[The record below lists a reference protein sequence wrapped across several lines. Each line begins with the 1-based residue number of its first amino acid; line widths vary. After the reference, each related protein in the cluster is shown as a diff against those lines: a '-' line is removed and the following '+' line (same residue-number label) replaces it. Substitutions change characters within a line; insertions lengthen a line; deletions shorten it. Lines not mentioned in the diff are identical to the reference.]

1 MGKNLLLVSKSLSI
15 QFAAC
20 VGTQDGVERGQIENF
35 RISRIY
41 FSIRADLKSVADFT
55 DILCF
60 TFIIKLINLIH
71 SSVL

>member
-1 MGKNLLLVSKSLSI
+1 MDKS
-15 QFAAC
+15 
-20 VGTQDGVERGQIENF
+20 ENF

-41 FSIRADLKSVADFT
+41 FSIRKDLNSVADFT
-55 DILCF
+55 DTPCF